1 MRNVLFVIALLT
13 VLVAAPGAI
22 LAFHSAPPPPRVN
35 PAAKELLAYINGLK
49 LASVDCW
56 AIHRRVICTAGSLA
70 DGDALQ
76 SALFDTSRVPRNCAT
91 PGFAGRWFPVKALH
105 GQRQGGIR

>member
-13 VLVAAPGAI
+13 VFVAAPGAI

-35 PAAKELLAYINGLK
+35 PGAKELLAYINGLK

-76 SALFDTSRVPRNCAT
+76 SALFDTSRVPRNCET
-91 PGFAGRWFPVKALH
+91 RKHRTVCIVGNNV
-105 GQRQGGIR
+105 